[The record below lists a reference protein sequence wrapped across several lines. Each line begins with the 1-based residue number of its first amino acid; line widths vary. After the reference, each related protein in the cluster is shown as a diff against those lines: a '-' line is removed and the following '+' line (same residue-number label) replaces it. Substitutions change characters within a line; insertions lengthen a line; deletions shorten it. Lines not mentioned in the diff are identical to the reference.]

1 MTGKS
6 YILILTYIFCLS
18 LTPSQA
24 SPRKAYLR
32 SGLLYEKHHSDPI
45 LVNPTQLTFYR
56 QLNLTLLLQTH
67 ELLKQYT
74 KSYIEF
80 CDHIRGTNVAN
91 KPPKRSEFYFIP
103 LTNTIDRSRL
113 VCENKHYNGK
123 LPEIKTYSEL
133 LKLRD
138 IANSNNLKAVP
149 AGIYYDNSTRL
160 FRYFSNNEI
169 VSFSLNTFQSI
180 AYHINGSFNEKITMQ
195 HNKLHEYANTHKL
208 MYEFNTNQ
216 LPILKFYGHA
226 TYNTQYNTIC
236 QDKTNE
242 RPIAADTSLLMKMV
256 SHTCL
261 RDYQGLN
268 ATTNLLETEIKD
280 FISPPRN
287 RVIRQTKNNE
297 IECYSNICKNL
308 STIINLIESNS
319 QIITNLNITTD
330 HAKLITI
337 YYTVQ
342 NHNLT
347 KLKNYEQFINFMFT
361 NNTSNQLFKSDPQA
375 ELIYFYT
382 KDLVNKIMK
391 TNYNI
396 TLIKNI
402 PAKAIRPL
410 QGLAN
415 STDPSEFF
423 NHFIKADLRN
433 IRYKR
438 HPAMIMGGG
447 LLLANSVSS
456 FITGESPF
464 SWFGNILS
472 STLGLATR
480 TDLKNILTHLKHHAT
495 AISDITINQEQL
507 YDSYLHVRQNIINL
521 QSVASKIE
529 YGTANMAVE
538 LDNKLAIK
546 HLQFVIQLTL
556 LKIASAFTAAS
567 SHKTSPYIFSQEELE
582 RIAISVQNKK
592 IFLST
597 NMNDV
602 IVNVVQNNTQIIFT
616 FTIPVLD
623 ERSLFNFYEA
633 KTIPIFQHNK
643 SYTANIDL
651 RFFAITANTNE
662 YSIISESEYYFCLTN
677 KQCQISD
684 VIHPINSEAHCT
696 VQTFQ
701 ENKQL
706 CELTPTN
713 KLEKP
718 FFAFYGNRTFF
729 SVPQPIVLRITCQET
744 PLAYVTETQ
753 TKTVSGTGFIEIKQ
767 SCSIILPD
775 NRKYFSNPILEAE
788 YLDPTNFMAIL
799 KQSQPTILN
808 FTFQIPEP
816 IEPTTEA
823 PFTLKP
829 VNISLIH
836 QIYQEIT
843 EPVKALSTTA
853 TFFLI
858 LFCIGILACLPCC
871 CSKCYRT
878 WFSTCTLFKN
888 PREWWTEYKKYD
900 INTFD
905 KLHTSTYFKI
915 LQNIR
920 RKTPHDTQKQDT
932 NETHP
937 DNTQT
942 NTNTLV
948 RSEPIT
954 IPNTNM
960 TTRYSDE
967 TFTNIYPQFL
977 YEATHPQ
984 NPQNTTY
991 AQVHHN
997 Q

>member
-1 MTGKS
+1 
-6 YILILTYIFCLS
+6 
-18 LTPSQA
+18 
-24 SPRKAYLR
+24 
-32 SGLLYEKHHSDPI
+32 
-45 LVNPTQLTFYR
+45 
-56 QLNLTLLLQTH
+56 
-67 ELLKQYT
+67 
-74 KSYIEF
+74 
-80 CDHIRGTNVAN
+80 
-91 KPPKRSEFYFIP
+91 
-103 LTNTIDRSRL
+103 
-113 VCENKHYNGK
+113 
-123 LPEIKTYSEL
+123 
-133 LKLRD
+133 
-138 IANSNNLKAVP
+138 
-149 AGIYYDNSTRL
+149 
-160 FRYFSNNEI
+160 
-169 VSFSLNTFQSI
+169 
-180 AYHINGSFNEKITMQ
+180 
-195 HNKLHEYANTHKL
+195 
-208 MYEFNTNQ
+208 
-216 LPILKFYGHA
+216 
-226 TYNTQYNTIC
+226 
-236 QDKTNE
+236 
-242 RPIAADTSLLMKMV
+242 
-256 SHTCL
+256 
-261 RDYQGLN
+261 
-268 ATTNLLETEIKD
+268 
-280 FISPPRN
+280 
-287 RVIRQTKNNE
+287 
-297 IECYSNICKNL
+297 
-308 STIINLIESNS
+308 
-319 QIITNLNITTD
+319 
-330 HAKLITI
+330 
-337 YYTVQ
+337 
-342 NHNLT
+342 
-347 KLKNYEQFINFMFT
+347 
-361 NNTSNQLFKSDPQA
+361 
-375 ELIYFYT
+375 
-382 KDLVNKIMK
+382 
-391 TNYNI
+391 
-396 TLIKNI
+396 
-402 PAKAIRPL
+402 
-410 QGLAN
+410 
-415 STDPSEFF
+415 
-423 NHFIKADLRN
+423 
-433 IRYKR
+433 
-438 HPAMIMGGG
+438 
-447 LLLANSVSS
+447 
-456 FITGESPF
+456 
-464 SWFGNILS
+464 
-472 STLGLATR
+472 
-480 TDLKNILTHLKHHAT
+480 
-495 AISDITINQEQL
+495 
-507 YDSYLHVRQNIINL
+507 
-521 QSVASKIE
+521 
-529 YGTANMAVE
+529 
-538 LDNKLAIK
+538 
-546 HLQFVIQLTL
+546 
-556 LKIASAFTAAS
+556 
-567 SHKTSPYIFSQEELE
+567 
-582 RIAISVQNKK
+582 
-592 IFLST
+592 
-597 NMNDV
+597 MNDV